1 MEAMIKISVTTIII
15 SRREKPQR
23 RLGLFGPGR
32 CTRPLTGAMSIAPPL
47 SGDVAIEPFPAV
59 MLFGAADIV
68 TRPHFFFW
76 PGAGANPAG
85 GGQTG
90 KGLG

>member
-1 MEAMIKISVTTIII
+1 
-15 SRREKPQR
+15 
-23 RLGLFGPGR
+23 
-32 CTRPLTGAMSIAPPL
+32 MSIAPPL